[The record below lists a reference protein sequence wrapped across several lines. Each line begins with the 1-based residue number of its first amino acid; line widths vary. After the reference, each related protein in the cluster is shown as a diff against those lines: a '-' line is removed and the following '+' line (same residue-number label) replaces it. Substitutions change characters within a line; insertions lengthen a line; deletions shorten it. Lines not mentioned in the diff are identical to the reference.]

1 MEYIDYSQYSKIKV
15 ELTEKN
21 LEDYLSELS
30 EEELEDFQMWMQRKL
45 ELNVGVPIACN
56 SWKIR
61 IEKVY
66 LSITELTKSIDDV
79 SCESVC

>member
-45 ELNVGVPIACN
+45 ELNVGVPKACI

>member
-15 ELTEKN
+15 DLTEKN

-30 EEELEDFQMWMQRKL
+30 EEELEDFQMWMQRM
-45 ELNVGVPIACN
+45 GVPIACI